1 MDVIVTLYAEK
12 NSINRERFDF
22 GFPLPFTLFKA
33 DCTHGVIESV
43 CFDSYHVLRFF
54 NSTTCSIHYSVDSI
68 TKNRKN
74 ILTLFGF
81 VRRELQQ
88 LPDRFLFSL

>member
-22 GFPLPFTLFKA
+22 GFPLPFTLFKS

-54 NSTTCSIHYSVDSI
+54 NSTTFSIHYSVDSI
-68 TKNRKN
+68 TKNKKN
-74 ILTLFGF
+74 MLTLFGF